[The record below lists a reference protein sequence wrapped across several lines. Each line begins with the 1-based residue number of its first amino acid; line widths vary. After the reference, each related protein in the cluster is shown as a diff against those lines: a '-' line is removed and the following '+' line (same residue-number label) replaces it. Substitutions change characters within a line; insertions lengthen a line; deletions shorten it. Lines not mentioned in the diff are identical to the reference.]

1 MGRSVYLY
9 MGACVCMRVYG
20 RVRVD
25 LRVWVCSAEEILHVR
40 ENLHNENIYRILDA
54 LVSCWT

>member
-9 MGACVCMRVYG
+9 MGACVFMRVYG

-54 LVSCWT
+54 SVSGWT